1 MDKPVWSSPV
11 VRIGA
16 AAIQC
21 HVVPRGGP
29 VAEGIHVY
37 QRQKLITAGGWL
49 GLDVQVPPTSAD
61 GGHVA
66 AVFVFLPVLLKGEWE
81 VDLSNAMVVPSAE
94 IAEKLVGFADDTI
107 RRASLDEASK

>member
-11 VRIGA
+11 IRIGA

-21 HVVPRGGP
+21 HVVPRIGP

-37 QRQKLITAGGWL
+37 QRQRLISSGGWR
-49 GLDVQVPPTSAD
+49 GLDVQEPPTSAD

-66 AVFVFLPVLLKGEWE
+66 AVCVFLPVLLKGEWE
-81 VDLSNAMVVPSAE
+81 VDPSNAHVVPSAE
-94 IAEKLVGFADDTI
+94 IAEKLVGFANDTI
-107 RRASLDEASK
+107 RRASLNEARK